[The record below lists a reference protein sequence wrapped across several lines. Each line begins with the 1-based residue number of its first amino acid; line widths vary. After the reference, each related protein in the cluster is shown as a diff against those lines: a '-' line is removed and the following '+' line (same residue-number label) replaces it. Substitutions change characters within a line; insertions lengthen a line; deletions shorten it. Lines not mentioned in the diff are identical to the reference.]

1 MAKILIDFQSKLI
14 DLYLLKTVE
23 KGEEWDEKEQEMKWT
38 ILINNS
44 VPESM
49 VSTKFRFRF
58 NTEEHRDREWKVLR
72 GKLEGVEFLEIL

>member
-23 KGEEWDEKEQEMKWT
+23 KGQEWDDKEQEMCWT

-49 VSTKFRFRF
+49 VSTKFKFKF
-58 NTEEHRDREWKVLR
+58 NTEDHRDKEWEILR
-72 GKLEGVEFLEIL
+72 MKLEDVEFLEIL